1 MRCKSN
7 LCRYF
12 QNENTLMSKPFT
24 DAVLTSQNFGSNL
37 FVSIVNR
44 LEVITVDCIAMWNKI
59 KEETISIEGVMQRP
73 KIRLNS
79 DLALSFYLLGNQLL
93 ASYRQN
99 LLFFS

>member
-7 LCRYF
+7 FCRYF

-44 LEVITVDCIAMWNKI
+44 LELITVDCIAM
-59 KEETISIEGVMQRP
+59 
-73 KIRLNS
+73 
-79 DLALSFYLLGNQLL
+79 
-93 ASYRQN
+93 
-99 LLFFS
+99 